1 MPEVETRKL
10 VVLNAPQVVKQNL
23 FKPSYTASLFVKALS
38 QLNPGQTGKFWAY
51 GGEIIPW

>member
-1 MPEVETRKL
+1 MPKVEARKL

-51 GGEIIPW
+51 DGEIIPW